1 MNKKR
6 RKAISVVSQ
15 KLSNIRD
22 ELGTIQDEET
32 FAREN
37 IPENLQ
43 GSNAYESSEETSD
56 YIENAI
62 NNIEAAIDGLNSI
75 Q

>member
-15 KLSNIRD
+15 KLSSIRD

-32 FAREN
+32 FSREN

-43 GSNAYESSEETSD
+43 SSEVYENSEETSD

-62 NNIEAAIDGLNSI
+62 NNIEAAIDDLNSI

>member
-6 RKAISVVSQ
+6 REAISVVSQ
-15 KLSNIRD
+15 KLSDIID
-22 ELGTIQDEET
+22 ELGAIQDEEA
-32 FAREN
+32 FSREN

-43 GSNAYESSEETSD
+43 ASETYENSEEASD
-56 YIENAI
+56 YMENAI
-62 NNIEAAIDGLNSI
+62 NNIEAAINDLNSI

>member
-15 KLSNIRD
+15 KLSSIRD

-32 FAREN
+32 FSREN

-43 GSNAYESSEETSD
+43 SSEVYENSEEISD

-62 NNIEAAIDGLNSI
+62 NNIEAAIDDLNSI

>member
-6 RKAISVVSQ
+6 REAISVVSQ
-15 KLSNIRD
+15 KLSDIID
-22 ELGTIQDEET
+22 ELGAIQDEEA
-32 FAREN
+32 FSREN

-43 GSNAYESSEETSD
+43 ASETYENSEEASD
-56 YIENAI
+56 YMENAI
-62 NNIEAAIDGLNSI
+62 NNIEAAIDDLNSI

>member
-15 KLSNIRD
+15 KLSSIRD

-32 FAREN
+32 FSREN

-43 GSNAYESSEETSD
+43 SSEVYENSEETSD

-62 NNIEAAIDGLNSI
+62 NNIEAAIDDLNSI
-75 Q
+75 K

>member
-15 KLSNIRD
+15 KLSSIRD
-22 ELGTIQDEET
+22 ELGAIQDEET
-32 FAREN
+32 FSREN

-43 GSNAYESSEETSD
+43 SSEVYENSEETSD

-62 NNIEAAIDGLNSI
+62 NNIEAAIDDLNSI

>member
-32 FAREN
+32 FSREN
-37 IPENLQ
+37 MPENLQ

-62 NNIEAAIDGLNSI
+62 NNIEAAIDDLNSI

>member
-15 KLSNIRD
+15 KLSSIRD
-22 ELGTIQDEET
+22 ESGTIQDEET
-32 FAREN
+32 FSREN

-43 GSNAYESSEETSD
+43 ASEAYENSEEASD
-56 YIENAI
+56 YMENAI
-62 NNIEAAIDGLNSI
+62 NNIEAAIDDLNSI